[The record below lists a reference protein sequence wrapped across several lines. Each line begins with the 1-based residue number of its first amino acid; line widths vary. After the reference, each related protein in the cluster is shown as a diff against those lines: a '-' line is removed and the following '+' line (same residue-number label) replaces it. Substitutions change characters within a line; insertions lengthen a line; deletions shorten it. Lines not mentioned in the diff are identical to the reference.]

1 MGVLEDLDRA
11 RETYERGDWG
21 AAFDRWSGLD
31 PVTLSADD
39 LIAMATTAELLDRRD
54 DAADALQRAYRLHL
68 DAGDTRAAARCAC
81 ELAMLYSTSGEP
93 AMGAGWAARAE
104 RLLDELGEDT
114 AERGYVDLRQMY
126 GHLAVGELADAVA
139 CAASV
144 TAHGRRFGDPD
155 LVAIGLAAQ
164 GRLSLYSGGV
174 QAGLALFD
182 EAMVGV
188 ASGEVSPVIAGHVY
202 CIMIEGC
209 QEVSDLQRAAAWTT
223 ALSRWCERQPGLVA
237 FTGQC
242 AVHRGQIMR
251 LHGAFRAAVAE
262 YDGAVVRYLSSASS
276 AAAGLAFME
285 RGDVLRVLG
294 ELDAAEE
301 SYERAA
307 GHGHE
312 PQPGLVLL
320 WLARGR
326 TESAVAAVRRLLAE
340 RPDPVGR
347 SRLLPA
353 AVEVLLAGD
362 DPDTARAVALEL
374 DTVAHD
380 FGNDALTAMAA
391 YAQGRVELATGDPAG
406 SLPYLRKALALWG
419 AMGAPYEAAR
429 TRVQVA
435 CALRA
440 LGDAESATVEL
451 TAARRLLDELG
462 ARPAADEAARLLAP
476 ATLPAG
482 LTDREVEVLRLV
494 ATGRSNTQIAADLVL
509 SEKTVARHL
518 SNIFRKVEVGSRTA
532 AAAYAFEHGLA

>member
-1 MGVLEDLDRA
+1 MSSRTPS
-11 RETYERGDWG
+11 R
-21 AAFDRWSGLD
+21 
-31 PVTLSADD
+31 
-39 LIAMATTAELLDRRD
+39 
-54 DAADALQRAYRLHL
+54 
-68 DAGDTRAAARCAC
+68 
-81 ELAMLYSTSGEP
+81 
-93 AMGAGWAARAE
+93 
-104 RLLDELGEDT
+104 
-114 AERGYVDLRQMY
+114 
-126 GHLAVGELADAVA
+126 

-223 ALSRWCERQPGLVA
+223 ALSRVVRAQPGLVA

-262 YDGAVVRYLSSASS
+262 YDGAVARYLSSASS
-276 AAAGLAFME
+276 AAAGLAFAE

-374 DTVAHD
+374 DAVAHD

-462 ARPAADEAARLLAP
+462 ARPRGGRGRPAAGAGHAARRADRSRGRGP
-476 ATLPAG
+476 ATRRHRTQQHPDRRRPGAQREDRGPAPEQHLPQGRGRVADRGRGVRLRARPG
-482 LTDREVEVLRLV
+482 LTARSRPRHGTATLR
-494 ATGRSNTQIAADLVL
+494 
-509 SEKTVARHL
+509 
-518 SNIFRKVEVGSRTA
+518 
-532 AAAYAFEHGLA
+532 